1 MSSDNPVERVG
12 APDIKAREAQKEIT
26 REREAPRESWLERL
40 KVAVGLKSTH
50 SLRDNL
56 EDALEEEEA
65 GNPDDTFT
73 QEERRILR
81 NLLDARDM
89 RVQDVMVPRGSI
101 IAISESASFGELKQL
116 FQSGGH
122 SRLPVYG
129 DTLDD
134 PKGMVH
140 IRDVFVRLD
149 SLASSVVIGSSGL
162 VRPVL
167 FAPASMP
174 ALDLLLDMQ
183 RQRIHMALVIDE
195 YGETDG
201 LVSLEDLLEIIVGN
215 IEDEHD
221 SSEDPQIEALPN
233 GDLLVDA
240 QADIEDVALRLGVR
254 FEGDDGEHEVSSVG
268 GYVTAMLGRL
278 PVKGESVIAPNGLT
292 LTVVEG
298 DARRVRKLRITR
310 PPPDDSG

>member
-1 MSSDNPVERVG
+1 MSSDNPVERG
-12 APDIKAREAQKEIT
+12 SAPEQKGRETGKDQ
-26 REREAPRESWLERL
+26 PRESWSDRL
-40 KVAVGLKSTH
+40 KIVLGLKPAH
-50 SLRDNL
+50 SIRDNL
-56 EDALEEEEA
+56 EDALEGPETER
-65 GNPDDTFT
+65 DDDSFT

-81 NLLDARDM
+81 NLLNARDT

-101 IAISESASFGELKQL
+101 IGISEAASFGELRAL
-116 FQSGGH
+116 FYSAGH

-129 DTLDD
+129 ETLDD

-140 IRDVFVRLD
+140 IRDVFVRLE
-149 SLASSVVIGSSGL
+149 SLSSSILVGKSGL

-221 SSEDPQIEALPN
+221 SSEEISIEALPN
-233 GDLLVDA
+233 GDLVVDA
-240 QADIEDVALRLGVR
+240 QAALEDVALRLGIR
-254 FEGDDGEHEVSSVG
+254 IEMEDGEQAASTVG
-268 GYVTAMLGRL
+268 GYISALLGRL
-278 PVKGESVIAPNGLT
+278 PAKGEAITAPNGVVF
-292 LTVVEG
+292 TVLDG
-298 DARRVRKLRITR
+298 DARRMRRIR
-310 PPPDDSG
+310 IAPPPGDDSG

>member
-1 MSSDNPVERVG
+1 MSSDTPVERG
-12 APDIKAREAQKEIT
+12 SAPDNKGREAQKDT
-26 REREAPRESWLERL
+26 GRERDAPRESWLDRF
-40 KVAVGLKSTH
+40 KVALGLKPGH

-56 EDALEEEEA
+56 EDALEEEQT
-65 GNPDDTFT
+65 GTTDDTFT

-89 RVQDVMVPRGSI
+89 RVQDVMVPRGSV
-101 IAISESASFGELKQL
+101 IAISENASFGELKLL

-129 DTLDD
+129 ETLDD

-149 SLASSVVIGSSGL
+149 TLSSSVVISKSGL

-221 SSEDPQIEALPN
+221 SGEDPQIEVLPN

-240 QADIEDVALRLGVR
+240 QAEIEEVALRLGIR
-254 FEGDDGEHEVSSVG
+254 FEGDDGEQEVSSVG
-268 GYVTAMLGRL
+268 GYVAALLGRL
-278 PVKGESVIAPNGLT
+278 PAKGEAIAAPNGLI

-298 DARRVRKLRITR
+298 DARRVRKLRIAR
-310 PPPDDSG
+310 APQDDSG

>member
-1 MSSDNPVERVG
+1 MSSDNPVERAS
-12 APDIKAREAQKEIT
+12 APEQKSRDSGKEQ
-26 REREAPRESWLERL
+26 PRETWSDRL
-40 KVAVGLKSTH
+40 KIVLGLKPAH
-50 SLRDNL
+50 SIRDNL
-56 EDALEEEEA
+56 EDALEVPEA
-65 GNPDDTFT
+65 DSDDESFT

-81 NLLDARDM
+81 NLLNARDT

-101 IAISESASFGELKQL
+101 IGISEEASFGELRAL
-116 FQSGGH
+116 FHSAGH

-129 DTLDD
+129 ETLDD

-140 IRDVFVRLD
+140 IRDVFVRLE
-149 SLASSVVIGSSGL
+149 SLSSSMLVGKSGL

-221 SSEDPQIEALPN
+221 SSEEISIEALPN
-233 GDLLVDA
+233 GDLVVDA
-240 QADIEDVALRLGVR
+240 QAALEDVALRLGIR
-254 FEGDDGEHEVSSVG
+254 IEAEEGEQSASTVG
-268 GYVTAMLGRL
+268 GYISALLGRL
-278 PVKGESVIAPNGLT
+278 PAKGEAVTAPNGVIFTILD
-292 LTVVEG
+292 G
-298 DARRVRKLRITR
+298 DARRMRRIR
-310 PPPDDSG
+310 IAPPPDDDSG

>member
-1 MSSDNPVERVG
+1 MSSDNPAERAS
-12 APDIKAREAQKEIT
+12 APEQKSREPGKEPL
-26 REREAPRESWLERL
+26 RERENSRETWGERL
-40 KVAVGLKSTH
+40 KIALGLKPAH
-50 SLRDNL
+50 SIRDNL
-56 EDALEEEEA
+56 EDALEDPETE
-65 GNPDDTFT
+65 GDDESFT

-81 NLLDARDM
+81 NLLDARDT

-101 IAISESASFGELKQL
+101 IGISEEATFGELRAL
-116 FQSGGH
+116 FHSAGH

-129 DTLDD
+129 ETLDD

-140 IRDVFVRLD
+140 IRDVFVRLE
-149 SLASSVVIGSSGL
+149 SLSSSVLVGKSGL

-221 SSEDPQIEALPN
+221 SNEEIRIEALPN
-233 GDLLVDA
+233 GDLMVDA
-240 QADIEDVALRLGVR
+240 QAPLDDVALRLGLR
-254 FEGDDGEHEVSSVG
+254 IHAEEGEQAASTVG
-268 GYVTAMLGRL
+268 GYISALLGRL
-278 PVKGESVIAPNGLT
+278 PAKGEVITAPNGVVF
-292 LTVVEG
+292 TVLDG
-298 DARRVRKLRITR
+298 DTRRIRKVRVA
-310 PPPDDSG
+310 PPPGDDSG